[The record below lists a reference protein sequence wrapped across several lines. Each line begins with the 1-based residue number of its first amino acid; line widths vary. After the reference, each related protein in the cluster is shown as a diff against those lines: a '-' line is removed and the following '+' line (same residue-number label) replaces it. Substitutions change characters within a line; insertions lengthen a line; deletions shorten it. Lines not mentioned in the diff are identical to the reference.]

1 MASQGFDFEIDEGA
15 DRIDV
20 RVRGELD
27 TNAVFRLEPTLD
39 ELPERSPSKEV
50 VFDLRELTFVDSSG
64 LGVLVAADERLRGQ
78 GGSTRFLRPPDRVMR
93 VFKLA
98 ALDEALPFE
107 ET

>member
-1 MASQGFDFEIDEGA
+1 MSDGGFDFEVDEGT

-27 TNAVFRLEPTLD
+27 TQAVFRLEPTLD

-64 LGVLVAADERLRGQ
+64 LGVLVATDERLRGQ
-78 GGSTRFLRPPDRVMR
+78 GASTRFLRPPEPVMR

-107 ET
+107 EG

>member
-1 MASQGFDFEIDEGA
+1 MPDGFDFEIDERA

-39 ELPERSPSKEV
+39 ELSGRAPSKEV

-64 LGVLVAADERLRGQ
+64 IGVLVAADARLRGQ
-78 GGSTRFLRPPDRVMR
+78 GGTTRFLRAPDQVMR
-93 VFKLA
+93 VFRLA

-107 ET
+107 DG